1 MTSCP
6 PAAERFEKLIE
17 SAPWR
22 NRWVAL
28 ALGAFLAVIDYFS
41 GPEIIVPIYF
51 ILPVMLMAWNWG
63 VRYAVG
69 LAMLLSV
76 THIWFLNLWA
86 APPTGGLAMINAMLR
101 AGVLLMLAVITARL
115 GARTRAAR
123 VRVQMLEG
131 ILPTCCVC
139 KDIRND
145 DGKWEQIEAYISRYS
160 VAEFSHG
167 ICPPCAEKLYGMK
180 SSTRGVENAP
190 AEQARVRVSGV

>member
-6 PAAERFEKLIE
+6 TATERFEKLIE

-22 NRWVAL
+22 NRRVAL
-28 ALGAFLAVIDYFS
+28 ALGAVLAVIDYFS

-69 LAMLLSV
+69 LAVLLSV
-76 THIWFLNLWA
+76 THICFLNLWGV
-86 APPTGGLAMINAMLR
+86 PPTGSFAMINAVLR
-101 AGVLLMLAVITARL
+101 AGVLMMLAVITARL
-115 GARTRAAR
+115 GAQTRAAR

-145 DGKWEQIEAYISRYS
+145 DGQWERIETYVSRHS
-160 VAEFSHG
+160 AAKFSHG
-167 ICPPCAEKLYGMK
+167 ICPPCAEKHYGME
-180 SSTRGVENAP
+180 STAQSGKTASVE
-190 AEQARVRVSGV
+190 